1 MNRFRSRKKP
11 HGEVSREGSRRT
23 SFDSD
28 VPALP
33 SFASR
38 TFKRKKNTAPEPKP
52 EIDLSNALPA
62 SDDFRTSLLMPK
74 LSARFSMLK
83 EQDDPT
89 SKIGKANDDSV
100 LFPKRASRLDLFNN
114 RPGLSD
120 IAEVDS
126 LRGSIRPPFAS
137 LRTESYG
144 SDGYATDDGS
154 VMSRSR
160 PGEGNTMFGGRQK
173 IYKIP
178 VGGAG
183 SVKNFGGQDDNEVS
197 SGANMGGKPIYESD
211 ITMSTFQKL
220 REQEK
225 EERER
230 AAHEVCNM
238 RTSREQDRSGSPP
251 YVRYNRN
258 RETTSSTNSAPSQSR
273 ASTAATSVASQKS
286 IYGAHENINGLPH
299 GSAQPLQSGSDR
311 PLMKSRRLY
320 GQGLDRDFHEQQAS
334 SLQRLGSFNRSR
346 TPVGGPSTN
355 PLHQSRSA
363 TNLNDRYQRGGPLYT
378 SNGFRAESPVPSATP
393 PRMAEFDL
401 GLHDDPRSNNINPTD
416 SGYGRSPPLSPP
428 ISPDVD
434 SSNPDPTL
442 LASLEPN
449 DIGKATAS
457 GAFNKPK
464 KQYDESQ
471 YLQRQLQLQE
481 GRNTPS
487 PQPFR
492 PFSPQASSLNEQVT
506 VGRSR
511 DNSLGSNMSRT
522 NSFRYPW
529 MEDRVIRTG
538 SERGASPALR
548 NNSEDNMQP
557 AMERSFFS
565 GVNSGDVSSA
575 PDSESE
581 ADSNS
586 PVLSSSKFQGFD
598 RSSPTEPIEIKR
610 SLDLNLAPT
619 HLAGPV
625 DDASCESR
633 SYRSEATITQAC
645 EPSTSNRINP
655 KVIDTDSPTLGP
667 AAVSNGLSGLVRAH
681 LRNDSGHSSIYPEDS
696 PRRSRKAEVRESIF
710 GHGSALDH
718 QDFPKGDPDIINGED
733 RSVPPSLSLT
743 ARSILEQATALKNLE
758 SGKAKQLLG
767 RDKAQQILGGEAPR
781 SVHEPIAPWQEQ
793 PKTSHARGASTET
806 QKEREEL
813 AQELA
818 ERRRIVQDKL
828 QTFVELDSRPASP
841 TPSARTRDGSPAKSG
856 NAFGLLKKTSRGTLT
871 ARQEKPSKAL
881 KMLGMDHD
889 SGSSHPPPSSF
900 TMREQIPDRAMPP
913 RSKGSTRPQQQQ
925 NVPQGLNEVFSLG
938 LRAKRSQHRQEDGR
952 PQKHSS
958 KSSNG
963 SSAYSEKSDQ
973 NSTSRNG
980 NTAKPDLESNH
991 RIGHG
996 PTNNSNASG
1005 SQSLD
1010 GPPNMYDP
1018 STESFDRSAPS
1029 SADRS
1034 QSSISGRLRSG
1045 SKASAPLEQR
1055 PIPPGTPYMIN
1066 PSTRPTP
1073 TSSHS
1078 TPSLRQNPSFT
1089 SANQPVMISPRHSPT
1104 RNFMRSGQHRKQS
1117 INKHDIS
1124 EPSFISCTSSVDTVD
1139 LPPGA
1144 SLKNGMDE
1152 PPSPTVAPPIP
1163 ARDSRRKR
1171 TQNLLHALGRQEK
1184 AEPTSSRPSPNT
1196 SQTNHDD
1203 LHEERSTFSDD
1214 EPAQKP
1220 KRRLR
1225 KTSSEGGSMNARAR
1239 EQAMQAPSPAVPQ
1252 SPFPQSTTPTIN
1264 HVQYQAQHDVPASAV
1279 MF

>member
-1 MNRFRSRKKP
+1 MNRFRSRKKSQ
-11 HGEVSREGSRRT
+11 GEASREGSRRP
-23 SFDSD
+23 SFDNE
-28 VPALP
+28 VPTLP
-33 SFASR
+33 SFATR

-52 EIDLSNALPA
+52 EIDLSTALPA
-62 SDDFRTSLLMPK
+62 SDEFRTSLLMPK

-100 LFPKRASRLDLFNN
+100 LFPKRASRLDLFNS

-126 LRGSIRPPFAS
+126 LRGSIRPPFVS
-137 LRTESYG
+137 TRTESYG

-197 SGANMGGKPIYESD
+197 SGVNMGGKPIYESD

-225 EERER
+225 EEHER
-230 AAHEVCNM
+230 AAHEFSNM
-238 RTSREQDRSGSPP
+238 RSSKEQDRSGSPP

-258 RETTSSTNSAPSQSR
+258 RETTSSTNSVPSQSR

-286 IYGAHENINGLPH
+286 IYGAHENINGLSH
-299 GSAQPLQSGSDR
+299 GPAQPWQPSSDR
-311 PLMKSRRLY
+311 PSMRSRRLY
-320 GQGLDRDFHEQQAS
+320 GQGLDRDFHEQQTS

-346 TPVGGPSTN
+346 TPVGGPVINS
-355 PLHQSRSA
+355 LHQSRSA

-393 PRMAEFDL
+393 PRMGDFDL
-401 GLHDDPRSNNINPTD
+401 GFHDDSHATNLNPTD

-428 ISPDVD
+428 IHPDID
-434 SSNPDPTL
+434 TASPDPTL
-442 LASLEPN
+442 LASLEPD

-487 PQPFR
+487 PQPIR
-492 PFSPQASSLNEQVT
+492 PFSPQASSLHEQAT
-506 VGRSR
+506 SGRSR
-511 DNSLGSNMSRT
+511 ENSLASNISRT
-522 NSFRYPW
+522 NSFRHPW
-529 MEDRVIRTG
+529 MEDRVPRAV
-538 SERGASPALR
+538 SERGVSPILR
-548 NNSEDNMQP
+548 NNSEDHMHP
-557 AMERSFFS
+557 MERSFFS

-575 PDSESE
+575 PNSESE
-581 ADSNS
+581 SDPNS
-586 PVLSSSKFQGFD
+586 PVLSSSKFQGFE
-598 RSSPTEPIEIKR
+598 RPSNIEPIEIKR
-610 SLDLNLAPT
+610 PLDFNPART

-625 DDASCESR
+625 DDASSECQ
-633 SYRSEATITQAC
+633 SYRSEATITQAH
-645 EPSTSNRINP
+645 ESQTSNKP
-655 KVIDTDSPTLGP
+655 ETKLIDTDSPTLGP
-667 AAVSNGLSGLVRAH
+667 VAVSNGLSGLVRAH

-696 PRRSRKAEVRESIF
+696 PRRSRKVEVRESIF

-718 QDFPKGDPDIINGED
+718 QDVPNNGPDAVDGED
-733 RSVPPSLSLT
+733 RSVLPPLSLT
-743 ARSILEQATALKNLE
+743 ARNILEQATALKNIE

-781 SVHEPIAPWQEQ
+781 SGHEPTAPWQEQ
-793 PKTSHARGASTET
+793 LKAHHTRGASTET
-806 QKEREEL
+806 QKEKEDL

-828 QTFVELDSRPASP
+828 QTFVEMESRSASP
-841 TPSARTRDGSPAKSG
+841 APSARTRDGSPAKSG
-856 NAFGLLKKTSRGTLT
+856 NAFGLLKKSSRGSLA
-871 ARQEKPSKAL
+871 ARQEKPSKAM
-881 KMLGMDHD
+881 KMLGMDQD
-889 SGSSHPPPSSF
+889 AGSSQPPPTLF
-900 TMREQIPDRAMPP
+900 TMREQMPDRAMPP
-913 RSKGSTRPQQQQ
+913 RSKGSMRPTQQQK
-925 NVPQGLNEVFSLG
+925 VPSGMNDALG
-938 LRAKRSQHRQEDGR
+938 LSIHAKRTPHNHEDGL
-952 PQKHSS
+952 PKKHSS

-963 SSAYSEKSDQ
+963 SSAYSEMSDQ
-973 NSTSRNG
+973 NNASRNG
-980 NTAKPDLESNH
+980 SIAKPELESNY

-996 PTNNSNASG
+996 PANTPNTSV
-1005 SQSLD
+1005 SQNPD
-1010 GPPNMYDP
+1010 GPPNVYHS
-1018 STESFDRSAPS
+1018 STQGFVRSAPS

-1034 QSSISGRLRSG
+1034 QSAMSGRLRSE
-1045 SKASAPLEQR
+1045 SKASAPFDQR
-1055 PIPPGTPYMIN
+1055 QIPPGTPYMIN
-1066 PSTRPTP
+1066 PSTRPAP
-1073 TSSHS
+1073 ASSHS
-1078 TPSLRQNPSFT
+1078 TPSLRQNPSF
-1089 SANQPVMISPRHSPT
+1089 SNVNQPTLISPRHSPT
-1104 RNFMRSGQHRKQS
+1104 RNFMRAGQHRKQS

-1124 EPSFISCTSSVDTVD
+1124 EPTFISCTSSVDTID

-1144 SLKNGMDE
+1144 SLKNGMDD

-1171 TQNLLHALGRQEK
+1171 TQNLLHALGRLEK
-1184 AEPTSSRPSPNT
+1184 AEPASSLPSPGL

-1203 LHEERSTFSDD
+1203 TREERSTFSDD
-1214 EPAQKP
+1214 EPAQKS

-1225 KTSSEGGSMNARAR
+1225 KTSSEGGSMNVRAR

-1252 SPFPQSTTPTIN
+1252 SSFPQATLPTTD